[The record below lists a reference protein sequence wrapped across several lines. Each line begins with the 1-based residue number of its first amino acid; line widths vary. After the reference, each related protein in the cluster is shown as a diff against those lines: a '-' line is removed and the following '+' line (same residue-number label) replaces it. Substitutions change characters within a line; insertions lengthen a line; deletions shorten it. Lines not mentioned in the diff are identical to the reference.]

1 MGKMP
6 KFIYKAKKG
15 PDEVVEGVIEADS
28 ENAAVNKLTQS
39 GYYPIMV
46 REESIAAAGASV
58 YKISMKDLA
67 QFTRHLSELLN
78 SGLTLYNALN
88 VIESQSETNSLRMVI
103 GAVKGRIKEGKNFSE
118 ALRNYP
124 GVFSELYVNLA
135 RSGEESGSLN
145 EVLVNIADFLE
156 RDQDIRAKIITALA
170 YPGLMAAVG
179 FFTVFILITFV
190 VPRLVNMFIEMG
202 QALPLPTRMLIGISG
217 FIRGYWFLLVIFIG
231 GVVFLFKQ
239 GESNAV
245 TKNKIDR
252 FKLEIPVFGKLVRD
266 TELATFSRTLSM
278 LIKNGVPILNSLKI
292 TSGVISNSAIKK
304 EIEIIYNDVKDG
316 SGLTNAIKKN
326 ASFPLFMVNMTA
338 VGEEGGFLD
347 KALLNIAASYETE
360 IDRTVKIITALLE
373 PAFILIMG
381 LVVGFIVVA
390 MLLPVFEISLTA
402 R

>member
-15 PDEVVEGVIEADS
+15 PDEAREGVIEADS
-28 ENAAVNKLTQS
+28 ENAAVNKLIQS

-190 VPRLVNMFIEMG
+190 VQRLVNMFIEMG

-239 GESNAV
+239 GKSNAV

-266 TELATFSRTLSM
+266 TELARFSRTLSM

-338 VGEEGGFLD
+338 V
-347 KALLNIAASYETE
+347 
-360 IDRTVKIITALLE
+360 DRKSV
-373 PAFILIMG
+373 
-381 LVVGFIVVA
+381 
-390 MLLPVFEISLTA
+390 
-402 R
+402 

>member
-1 MGKMP
+1 MP

-239 GESNAV
+239 GKSNAV

-266 TELATFSRTLSM
+266 TELARFSRTLSM